1 MIDFPASPA
10 NGQVFTSG
18 AQSWTWDGTKWVA
31 SGNAVMPPLSTGD
44 NRLINGDMRINQ
56 RGVTNSTAINVYTV
70 DRWNFGASVAA
81 KGNWVQNTASAS
93 PGFPNYLGFV
103 SASAYAPL
111 AADNFMFYQPIEADM
126 ISDFQW
132 GTANAQP
139 VTLSFWAQSTLTGTF
154 GGALKQYGASR
165 AYPFTF
171 TLPTTAWTKIAVTIP
186 GDTGGSWVLGGN
198 AGSLMVVF
206 DLGCGA
212 NSRGPAN
219 AWASAAYLG
228 ATGAVSVVSTN
239 AATFLLTGVKLEIGS
254 VATPFNRQSLAKSM
268 ADCQR
273 YYQQRSAAAEGAA
286 SIVGPMQ
293 AFGTGSVFGLAP
305 FVPMRAAPS
314 VTLSS
319 PAHLACSTAIG
330 GTSAAFSGGSAGGI
344 LQGWSINVSGTS
356 GLVAG
361 NAVNLLWSGSL
372 GVLTASA
379 EL

>member
-1 MIDFPASPA
+1 MIDFPASPT

-31 SGNAVMPPLSTGD
+31 SGNAVTPPQATGD

-56 RGVTNSTAINVYTV
+56 RGVINSTAINVYTV

-93 PGFPNYLGFV
+93 PGFPNYLGFA

-154 GGALKQYGASR
+154 GGAFKQYGASR

-171 TLPTTAWTKIAVTIP
+171 TLPVANTWTKIAVTIP

-212 NSRGPAN
+212 NSRGPAG

-239 AATFLLTGVKLEIGS
+239 AANFLVTGVKLEIGS

-273 YYQQRSAAAEGAA
+273 YYQKLGGNGTIDLIIQGYAAAAA
-286 SIVGPMQ
+286 ISASMTVGIP
-293 AFGTGSVFGLAP
+293 
-305 FVPMRAAPS
+305 PMRAAPTATAVGTFVNVNMS
-314 VTLSS
+314 IQLWPGLQTLGIGGNSNAAGQMGWYTNTTTAFVTL
-319 PAHLACSTAIG
+319 
-330 GTSAAFSGGSAGGI
+330 
-344 LQGWSINVSGTS
+344 N
-356 GLVAG
+356 
-361 NAVNLLWSGSL
+361 
-372 GVLTASA
+372 A